1 MNARFTKPMLK
12 EMLENKA
19 IKVEDRKDVMIR
31 KVLEFYSPS
40 ELLKHSKVI
49 KHLRWFE
56 RLILHVLLSGPKT
69 KSEIAENELVRK
81 VLSHKIP
88 EAAFG
93 LITSRILNEREARR
107 YLV

>member
-1 MNARFTKPMLK
+1 MSIIESLLRRVLYNFMNARFTKSMLK

-19 IKVEDRKDVMIR
+19 IKVEDRKDVMIK
-31 KVLEFYSPS
+31 KVLEFYFPT

-69 KSEIAENELVRK
+69 KREIAENELVRK
-81 VLSHKIP
+81 CCPMKSQKPPL
-88 EAAFG
+88 A
-93 LITSRILNEREARR
+93 
-107 YLV
+107 